1 MKNRSAGIVC
11 ALVLAGVALTGCS
24 SSSSSSPSPS
34 APSSMSQSE
43 FCANAKKAQDKLN
56 SLGEDLAS
64 GDAGKQNVA
73 IQSLTTY
80 FNQLL
85 AWLPANANAA
95 ISQALNDAKA
105 NVSKGASDPN
115 YQKSISNLTEAVKK
129 QCPNL

>member
-1 MKNRSAGIVC
+1 VKIRSAGIVC
-11 ALVLAGVALTGCS
+11 ALVLAGVALTSCS
-24 SSSSSSPSPS
+24 SNSSSSPSPS

-43 FCANAKKAQDKLN
+43 FCNNAKKAQEKLQT
-56 SLGEDLAS
+56 LGQDLAS

-85 AWLPANANAA
+85 ATLPANANAA
-95 ISQALNDAKA
+95 ISQALTDAKA

-115 YQKSISNLTEAVKK
+115 YQQSISKLTEAVKK

>member
-1 MKNRSAGIVC
+1 MKSRSAITVG
-11 ALVLAGVALTGCS
+11 ALVLAGVALSGCS
-24 SSSSSSPSPS
+24 SNSSSSPSPS
-34 APSSMSQSE
+34 APSSMSQE
-43 FCANAKKAQDKLN
+43 AFCSAAKKAQDKLK

-85 AWLPANANAA
+85 AALPANANAA

-115 YQKSISNLTEAVKK
+115 YQQSITKLNDAVKK

>member
-1 MKNRSAGIVC
+1 LAHWFWLELHFQGAHRTLPRHHPRLHQAQSQEAFCSA
-11 ALVLAGVALTGCS
+11 
-24 SSSSSSPSPS
+24 
-34 APSSMSQSE
+34 
-43 FCANAKKAQDKLN
+43 AKKAQDKLKT
-56 SLGEDLAS
+56 LGEDLAS

-85 AWLPANANAA
+85 AALPANANAA

-115 YQKSISNLTEAVKK
+115 YQQSITKLNDAVNK
-129 QCPNL
+129 QCHNLLPPVRQ

>member
-1 MKNRSAGIVC
+1 
-11 ALVLAGVALTGCS
+11 
-24 SSSSSSPSPS
+24 
-34 APSSMSQSE
+34 MSQSE

-85 AWLPANANAA
+85 ASLPANANAA

-105 NVSKGASDPN
+105 NVSKGCERSQLPEEHQQLDRSS
-115 YQKSISNLTEAVKK
+115 QEAVP
-129 QCPNL
+129 QSVSGSNTIARGVIGMPGYRSLD